1 MANWAS
7 IAYVIEGPK
16 DTLDKIWEAIQNPS
30 TYLENSSKG
39 WEGNILLSLGIT
51 WEESYVVKEKTDDAK
66 IVLSLKGHYLRGFI
80 EQNSCYRDAKGFLH
94 LFAEE
99 AWGLTDFA
107 KLLVPKFPDIKIY
120 WTVQED
126 DGEVYCTNDKEGK
139 YFPER
144 VYVDVCYNGDYYS
157 EYFLDEESALKWLSK
172 ITKNKICTKED
183 IEKFNEDM
191 KDSDDFI
198 YVHYYAVED

>member
-7 IAYVIEGPK
+7 TAYVIEGPEN
-16 DTLDKIWEAIQNPS
+16 TLNKIWEAIQNPS
-30 TYLENSSKG
+30 TCVEDSSKG
-39 WEGNILLSLGIT
+39 WEGNILLSLGIP
-51 WEESYVVKEKTDDAK
+51 WEERHVAKEKTDGAET
-66 IVLSLKGHYLRGFI
+66 VLYCKGHYLRGFI
-80 EQNSCYRDAKGFLH
+80 DEDYYKDAKGFLH

-107 KLLVPKFPDIKIY
+107 ELLSSKFPDIKVY

-126 DGEVYCTNDKEGK
+126 GAEIYCTNDKEGK

-157 EYFLDEESALKWLSK
+157 EYFPDEESALKWLSE
-172 ITKNKICTKED
+172 ITKNKICTEKD
-183 IEKFNEDM
+183 VEKFNEDM
-191 KDSDDFI
+191 EDSDDYI
-198 YVHYYAVED
+198 YVHYYDVED